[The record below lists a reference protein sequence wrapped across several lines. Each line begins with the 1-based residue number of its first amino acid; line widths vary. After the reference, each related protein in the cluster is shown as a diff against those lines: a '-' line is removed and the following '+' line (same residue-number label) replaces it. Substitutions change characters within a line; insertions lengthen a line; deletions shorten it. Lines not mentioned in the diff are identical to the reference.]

1 MAQLLIRS
9 LDDDVKEK
17 LRRRASSHGVSLE
30 EEARQILREAAN
42 EPDRDQYGLGS
53 EIASL
58 FADFGITE
66 DIPEIKGGG
75 FHPAE
80 FDE

>member
-1 MAQLLIRS
+1 MAQLVIRS

-17 LRRRASSHGVSLE
+17 LRQRASSHGVSLE
-30 EEARQILREAAN
+30 EEARRILREAAN
-42 EPDRDQYGLGS
+42 EPDRAQYGLGT

-75 FHPAE
+75 FQFPE
-80 FDE
+80 LGE